1 MHFSIVFSGRESCDL
16 SYGMVFIGCPVWIR
30 GERKVLSPHPNDPSY
45 RRGDLRLSLA
55 KESLAEN
62 LDAAQKQ
69 AVIIVHPSGHGS
81 EDDLSALQ
89 DDMRDEGFA
98 FRTLD
103 FTLDRTRDLA
113 IPGSA

>member
-1 MHFSIVFSGRESCDL
+1 MPCLDT
-16 SYGMVFIGCPVWIR
+16 

-103 FTLDRTRDLA
+103 FTLDRTQGSRDTWLCLTGLA
-113 IPGSA
+113 RSARESPQAH